1 MTTLDFDA
9 LRARYLAAQLA
20 GDRDAALRVLLDDG
34 VAAGA
39 AVGDL
44 VLRVIQP
51 AQHEIGRLWQSN
63 TINVAQEHLAT
74 AISQVALSRLYA
86 HLPRESKIGKQVVVA
101 CVEGERHE
109 LGARVAADFLET
121 AGYDVRFLGADVPT
135 DSLLRMLGDHR
146 PDLLALS
153 VTMPENLP
161 AAEEALQRVC
171 ALTDGLLPIAVG
183 GAAFVVPGQERLPP
197 GATFTCRDAAE
208 LVRRTRDILDP
219 AA

>member
-1 MTTLDFDA
+1 MPVDLKA
-9 LRARYLAAQLA
+9 LRDRYLAAQLA
-20 GDRDAALRVLLDDG
+20 GDRDAALRVLLEEG
-34 VAAGA
+34 LEAGA

-44 VLRVIQP
+44 VLHVIQP

-86 HLPRESKIGKQVVVA
+86 HLPRESKVGKRVVVA

-109 LGARVAADFLET
+109 LGARVAADFMET

-135 DSLLRMLGDHR
+135 DSLLRLLGEHR

-153 VTMPENLP
+153 VTMAENLP
-161 AAEEALQRVC
+161 AAEDALERVC
-171 ALTDGLLPIAVG
+171 SLTDGTLPIAVG
-183 GAAFVVPGQERLPP
+183 GAAFDVLGEERLPP

-208 LVRRTRDILDP
+208 FVRRTRDVLNN
-219 AA
+219 A